1 MLKISIFCE
10 PHAVINIANDIELV
24 VLLQDLDYY
33 NSGFTDITLLDYFI
47 SRVFIIYRL
56 INTSLL
62 R

>member
-10 PHAVINIANDIELV
+10 PHAVMNIANDIELV